1 MSEQSSA
8 TATQP
13 EVRVWDILVRLF
25 HWSLVVAFAIAWLTE
40 DDFETLHQWAGYCV
54 AGLLTFRILWG
65 LIGTRYARFTQFIY
79 SPARI
84 KRYLRSLLS
93 GHPEHYM
100 GHNPAGGAMVI
111 ALILCLGL
119 TAFSGMA
126 LLATEGHG
134 PLASTFFA
142 GWSEDLL
149 EEVHEF
155 FANGT
160 LLLVMLHVA
169 GVLVS
174 SLLHGEN
181 LVRAMITGRKRRRP
195 ALDDP
200 DADGQAQS

>member
-1 MSEQSSA
+1 MSEHTSA
-8 TATQP
+8 AAPDT
-13 EVRVWDILVRLF
+13 RVWDILVRLF
-25 HWSLVVAFAIAWLTE
+25 HWSLVAAFAVAWLTE

-54 AGLLTFRILWG
+54 AGLLTFRIMWG

-93 GHPEHYM
+93 AHPEHYM

-111 ALILCLGL
+111 ALILCLGF

-134 PLASTFFA
+134 PLAGTLFA
-142 GWSEDLL
+142 GWSEDFL

-155 FANGT
+155 FANGA
-160 LLLVMLHVA
+160 LMLVLIHVA

-174 SLLHGEN
+174 SLLNHEN
-181 LVRAMITGRKRRRP
+181 LVRAMITGRKRKRA

-200 DADGQAQS
+200 DAEEQA